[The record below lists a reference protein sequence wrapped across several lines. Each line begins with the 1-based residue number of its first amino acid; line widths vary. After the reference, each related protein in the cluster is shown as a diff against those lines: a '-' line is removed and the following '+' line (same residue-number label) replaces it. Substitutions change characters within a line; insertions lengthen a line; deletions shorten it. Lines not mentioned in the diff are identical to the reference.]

1 MSEPSEYILKWIL
14 KKPQSKLDL
23 SPATSFDSVNK
34 NHIIIEV
41 GPRFNFSTASS
52 TNSVSICQNVGL
64 TDVKRLELSIRYL
77 IIFKE
82 GITIP
87 GHVIVSSINQT
98 TKKKIKILL
107 IIFQSRKLSPIL
119 FAIK

>member
-14 KKPQSKLDL
+14 KTPQSKLDL
-23 SPATSFDSVNK
+23 SPATSFGSVNQ
-34 NHIIIEV
+34 NHLIIEV

-52 TNSVSICQNVGL
+52 TNSVSICQNIGL

-77 IIFKE
+77 IMFKE

-87 GHVIVSSINQT
+87 EHVIVS
-98 TKKKIKILL
+98 LL
-107 IIFQSRKLSPIL
+107 NKSDSQFN
-119 FAIK
+119 

>member
-14 KKPQSKLDL
+14 KTPQSKLDL
-23 SPATSFDSVNK
+23 SPATSFGSVK
-34 NHIIIEV
+34 QNHLIIEV

-52 TNSVSICQNVGL
+52 TNSVSICQNIGL

-87 GHVIVSSINQT
+87 EHVIVS
-98 TKKKIKILL
+98 
-107 IIFQSRKLSPIL
+107 
-119 FAIK
+119 